1 MQEQTSTDY
10 QIGIAMTVNFARI
23 AQDEAQLLDQV
34 QNYPEKM
41 TGLTCNMIF
50 QVRASLQGAT
60 EEIPDLI
67 IVCAETQQ
75 VLTHR

>member
-1 MQEQTSTDY
+1 M
-10 QIGIAMTVNFARI
+10 AVNFSRI
-23 AQDEAQLLDQV
+23 LQDEAKLLDQV

-41 TGLTCNMIF
+41 ADLTFDPNI
-50 QVRASLQGAT
+50 QVQVSLQGAT

>member
-1 MQEQTSTDY
+1 ME
-10 QIGIAMTVNFARI
+10 VNFARI
-23 AQDEAQLLDQV
+23 GRDETQLLDQV
-34 QNYPEKM
+34 QNYSEKM
-41 TGLTCNMIF
+41 SAVSILTPHISGAGKSQCSTL
-50 QVRASLQGAT
+50 QVQGSLQGAV